1 MRRPALPSLHALHAL
16 RLLRL
21 LPIAAFLTRAT
32 SAGAQAPAAPQLVL
46 RAARAEIVPSS
57 EGGATAT
64 GVFRVAN
71 TGDDTLRVE
80 SALELPAGWTSV
92 AATESFRLAPGAT
105 DTWIVAVRVPAST
118 QAGTYQLHGTVAAAS
133 GQARDSMSV
142 RIVER
147 RALELVSAGVT
158 AWTTAG
164 DEYQARFILRN
175 AGNAP
180 STVVLTAR
188 SSRGTR
194 ILIDRPTLTI
204 EAGGVSFVSVTVTS
218 PRGMQRA
225 ADDVVELLATDVG
238 DPRVRAHASSRST
251 IVPGAPSMLDG
262 LSTIPATL
270 TLRAGGAA
278 AGVSPVVLN
287 AAGLLRDNS
296 TAVALSMR
304 APVKWRSP
312 LSERGEARLMLRSR
326 TLAVRVGDD
335 VYGFSPLT
343 TNAALGFGA
352 QVEATHGSLS
362 AGAYVQRARTTPNAP
377 VEEGLTI
384 GTSATAPFQLA
395 GALVSRGASGAS
407 RALVS
412 SVRGELTLPGGAQLA
427 AELAASDSVRVRGIA
442 QRARLSG
449 RHGRFS
455 YDLGHLRGARD
466 FAGPMRALAVDDAT
480 LAARATA
487 RLTLRAS
494 ATRQGV
500 EAGRGATGGAS
511 RGFASRTLG
520 ATWAGRTV
528 IEYRTLGRHDDVSRP
543 GARVE
548 QRGVRATQLAQLGA
562 LSLSADIERGAASRL
577 RVTSPNAG
585 GMTERRNY
593 LSFGGSARLA
603 LGALGTVSLYAEQTD
618 GNALGA
624 SGAGSLNGGGAL
636 QVALPR
642 GARLEFWGTSFAL
655 RPRGHSDSDAW
666 TRLGQW
672 DAQLSM
678 PVTGGATLALR
689 AHVWTNP
696 RLQGTEH
703 SNAAWI
709 ELRAP
714 LRLPTGRALQ
724 EGRVEGRVKDAATGR
739 AVAGALVRLGDHA
752 AASDANG
759 RVSFAGLAPGRYT
772 LALDAT
778 GPAAGALL
786 VGDVAVHVREQAKEP
801 ARFAVSLVRGARVSA
816 EVRRVDRLLGAGDDR
831 EALIDAG
838 VMASAVAVLQGER
851 DTLYQTS
858 DAAGRVDFGEVAPGR
873 WVLTLHSAGTLAPQ
887 DHEMPRHEMTVV
899 SGERRALLLQVRAR
913 RRTVTFVDAVQT
925 TRNEDE
931 R

>member
-1 MRRPALPSLHALHAL
+1 MRRPALQSLHAL

-21 LPIAAFLTRAT
+21 LHIAALLTRAT
-32 SAGAQAPAAPQLVL
+32 SAGAQAPATQPLVL
-46 RAARAEIVPSS
+46 RAARAEVAPSS
-57 EGGATAT
+57 EGGTTAT

-71 TGDDTLRVE
+71 TGRDTLRVE
-80 SALELPAGWTSV
+80 SALELPAGWTAV
-92 AATESFRLAPGAT
+92 AANEAFRLAPGAT
-105 DTWIVAVRVPAST
+105 DTWIVAVQVPAST
-118 QAGTYQLHGTVAAAS
+118 QAGTYQMYGTVSAAS

-147 RALELVSAGVT
+147 RALELVAAGVT
-158 AWTTAG
+158 AWATAG

-204 EAGGVSFVSVTVTS
+204 EAGGVSFVSVSVTS
-218 PRGMQRA
+218 PRAMQRA
-225 ADDVVELLATDVG
+225 VDDVVELTATDVG

-251 IVPGAPSMLDG
+251 IVPGSPSMLDG

-278 AGVSPVVLN
+278 AGVSPVILN
-287 AAGLLRDNS
+287 AAGLLSDNRTS
-296 TAVALSMR
+296 VALSVR
-304 APVKWRSP
+304 APVEWRSP
-312 LSERGEARLMLRSR
+312 LSERGEARLTLRSR
-326 TLAVRVGDD
+326 SLAVRVGDD

-343 TNAALGFGA
+343 SNAALGFGA
-352 QVEATHGSLS
+352 QVEGTHGLLR

-377 VEEGLTI
+377 VEEALSI
-384 GTSATAPFQLA
+384 GTSATAPFHLA

-412 SVRGELTLPGGAQLA
+412 SVRGELTLPWGALLS
-427 AELAASDSVRVRGIA
+427 AELAASDSVHVRGVA

-449 RHGRFS
+449 GGERFS
-455 YDLGHLRGARD
+455 YDLGHLRGARG
-466 FAGPMRALAVDDAT
+466 FAGPMRALAIDDAS
-480 LAARATA
+480 LAARATE

-500 EAGRGATGGAS
+500 LSGHGAADGAS
-511 RGFASRTLG
+511 RGFASRTVG
-520 ATWAGRTV
+520 ATWVGRTI

-543 GARVE
+543 GSRVE

-562 LSLSADIERGAASRL
+562 FTLSADIERGTASRPTA
-577 RVTSPNAG
+577 TSRDGSDIA
-585 GMTERRNY
+585 ERHNY
-593 LSFGGSARLA
+593 LSFGGAARLA
-603 LGALGTVSLYAEQTD
+603 MGALGTVSLYAEQTD

-624 SGAGSLNGGGAL
+624 SGAGSLNGGGSL
-636 QVALPR
+636 QLALPR

-655 RPRGHSDSDAW
+655 RPRGNVVGDEW

-672 DAQLSM
+672 DAALSL
-678 PVTGGATLALR
+678 PVARGATLALR

-696 RLQGTEH
+696 GLQGTDH
-703 SNAAWI
+703 SSAAWI

-714 LRLPTGRALQ
+714 LRLPTGRAMQ
-724 EGRVEGRVKDAATGR
+724 DGRVEGRVKDALTGR

-759 RVSFAGLAPGRYT
+759 RVLFAGLAPGRYT

-786 VGDVAVHVREQAKEP
+786 VGDVAVHVRAQAREP

-816 EVRRVDRLLGAGDDR
+816 EVRRVDRLMGAGDER

-838 VMASAVAVLQGER
+838 VVASAVAVLEGER
-851 DTLYQTS
+851 DTLYQTT
-858 DAAGRVDFGEVAPGR
+858 DAAGRVDFGDVAPGR
-873 WVLTLHSAGTLAPQ
+873 WVLTLRSAGALAPQ
-887 DHEMPRHEMTVV
+887 DHEMPRREVTVV
-899 SGERRALLLQVRAR
+899 AGERHALLLQVTPR
-913 RRTVTFVDAVQT
+913 RRTVTFVDAVQNT
-925 TRNEDE
+925 TNKED